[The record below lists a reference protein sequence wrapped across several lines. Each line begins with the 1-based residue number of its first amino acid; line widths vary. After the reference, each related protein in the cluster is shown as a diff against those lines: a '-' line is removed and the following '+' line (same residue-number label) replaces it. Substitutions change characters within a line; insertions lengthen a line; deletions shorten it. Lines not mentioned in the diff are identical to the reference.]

1 MPSPSLAFL
10 RSQSDER
17 LVALAQAGHEQAF
30 EAIVRRHRR
39 PLLRHGR
46 RLLEDG
52 QAEDAV
58 QQALLSAWA
67 GLRRGDDVRALRPWL
82 HTIVHNT
89 ALNLLRANGHD
100 HAELSQSLSSGEVPH
115 EELELRL
122 SARRTL
128 ADLAALPER
137 QRTALVGMALEGR
150 SQDEMA
156 RALGLSQ
163 GALRQLVHRAR
174 TSLRAAATA
183 LTPLPTANWVAAL
196 GARGEPAVRV
206 AELMTGA
213 GSAGMGATLAKVG
226 VVAVTAG
233 GVAAG
238 PSLVDQP
245 AKTDSLTA
253 RSGPAHTA
261 PAPPVRRALDYPRR
275 WTGPAG
281 EQRTVS
287 ADSGHGS
294 GDRSSRSG
302 SNRSGSSGSGS
313 GSSGSGSGSSGPGSD
328 GSGSGSGSSGSGSSG
343 SGSSGSGSGSGSS
356 GSGSSDSGSESG
368 SSGSGS
374 SGSGSGSG
382 SSGSGSSGSGLSGSG
397 PGSGSNAPGSSGGGS
412 GSSGSGSGSS
422 GGGSGTSGSGS
433 PGSGSSLLGTAA
445 GSGSSGS
452 GSGTS
457 GSGTSGS
464 GTSGSGT
471 SGSG

>member
-1 MPSPSLAFL
+1 MPSPSLALL

-30 EAIVRRHRR
+30 EAIVRRYRR
-39 PLLRHGR
+39 PLLHHGR
-46 RLLEDG
+46 RLLQDG
-52 QAEDAV
+52 EAEDAV

-67 GLRRGDDVRALRPWL
+67 GLRRGDDVRSLRPWL

-89 ALNLLRANGHD
+89 ALNLLRANGHE
-100 HAELSQSLSSGEVPH
+100 HAELSQTLSSGDLPH
-115 EELELRL
+115 EELERRL

-128 ADLAALPER
+128 SHLAALPER

-174 TSLRAAATA
+174 TALRAAATA
-183 LTPLPTANWVAAL
+183 LTPAPAANWLAAV
-196 GARGEPAVRV
+196 GARGEAAGGRV
-206 AELMTGA
+206 AELVAGA
-213 GSAGMGATLAKVG
+213 GSAGMGATLVKVG

-245 AKTDSLTA
+245 GKGEPLTA
-253 RSGPAHTA
+253 RPAPAHTA
-261 PAPPVRRALDYPRR
+261 PAPPVASPLDDPGV
-275 WTGPAG
+275 WSGPAG
-281 EQRTVS
+281 ERRV
-287 ADSGHGS
+287 ALGDSGNDS
-294 GDRSSRSG
+294 RDRHSRSG

-313 GSSGSGSGSSGPGSD
+313 GSSGSGSDSSGPGSD

-343 SGSSGSGSGSGSS
+343 SGSSGSSSGSGSS
-356 GSGSSDSGSESG
+356 GSGSSGS

-382 SSGSGSSGSGLSGSG
+382 SSGSDTLS
-397 PGSGSNAPGSSGGGS
+397 
-412 GSSGSGSGSS
+412 
-422 GGGSGTSGSGS
+422 SGSGS
-433 PGSGSSLLGTAA
+433 PGSGSSLLGSAA
-445 GSGSSGS
+445 GSGTSGSGSGAS

-457 GSGTSGS
+457 GSGTTALEPDTSGS
-464 GTSGSGT
+464 GTSGSDTSGSGT

>member
-245 AKTDSLTA
+245 AKSDSLTA

-328 GSGSGSGSSGSGSSG
+328 
-343 SGSSGSGSGSGSS
+343 GSGSGSGSS